1 MGPGGDTIAP
11 SPPGAVASYGSL
23 LGEVR
28 RELAA
33 MRTTHYQHKT
43 EVDEASGTFFYDCS
57 GLLDYVL
64 GRVLPPAAS
73 MRCSPATS
81 WPGWPPRT
89 PRPAI
94 PATS

>member
-1 MGPGGDTIAP
+1 
-11 SPPGAVASYGSL
+11 
-23 LGEVR
+23 
-28 RELAA
+28 

-57 GLLDYVL
+57 GLLDYAL
-64 GRVLPPAAS
+64 GRVLPTAAS
-73 MRCSPATS
+73 ALPTSTSARPLAGDSPATS